1 MVTSNWKT
9 EWSAQRH
16 NIIFSNKLRWVSLNQ
31 CDHICHSITFSR
43 RHDEDG
49 EFIEYREVERA
60 AIDATCLRACRAFFD
75 VGMKMLYSN
84 NTFGF
89 AMCNGSYHQSP
100 PTLLHNEVLRPD
112 PSKPNPVSDPRVL
125 QLVQV
130 GISEIQNQMD
140 LTSLSGWVYYDPF
153 LRFLHTIGPKKF
165 PLIKSLE
172 FSGLVK
178 LHTCRWEVCKG
189 KCDDDLV
196 LSLELYIPVISSLLP
211 NLEKLI
217 IHACEDPLPADIQH
231 SNPPNAGDDDDDEE
245 NNTEDPPSYESRL
258 QALLKNQIRRLPTIK
273 SLEVFDEACN
283 KVFFAELT
291 MQWFKERTVR
301 RAHKKL
307 VADLAEHQA
316 ALVRQSNV
324 HCGFCG
330 EGHIWAEC
338 YNLCNFCGGFG
349 HFRKTCSSFVSQQT
363 SG

>member
-1 MVTSNWKT
+1 
-9 EWSAQRH
+9 
-16 NIIFSNKLRWVSLNQ
+16 
-31 CDHICHSITFSR
+31 
-43 RHDEDG
+43 
-49 EFIEYREVERA
+49 
-60 AIDATCLRACRAFFD
+60 
-75 VGMKMLYSN
+75 
-84 NTFGF
+84 
-89 AMCNGSYHQSP
+89 
-100 PTLLHNEVLRPD
+100 
-112 PSKPNPVSDPRVL
+112 
-125 QLVQV
+125 
-130 GISEIQNQMD
+130 
-140 LTSLSGWVYYDPF
+140 
-153 LRFLHTIGPKKF
+153 
-165 PLIKSLE
+165 
-172 FSGLVK
+172 VK
-178 LHTCRWEVCKG
+178 LYTCRWAVCRG
-189 KCDDDLV
+189 KCVDDLV

-231 SNPPNAGDDDDDEE
+231 SNPPNADDDDDDEE